1 MFNAQPF
8 LCLDFQLKL
17 TYLNFSFFFFLYQRV
32 RVWTTVRLSLHSPSW
47 WRLISFSAVLLW
59 PQQDHQT
66 QKWLTIL
73 LQLQHSPL
81 NQRATQTATE
91 YPISISPVSYYCQ
104 NMKYRNI
111 QTQKH
116 SKTYGV
122 ELWNCVFIQVKENA
136 DAQVRMV
143 KLTSVQRKKPKQTTM
158 RYYDRDDDITHSR
171 LHQLSFSSVLSLFLQ
186 CGDEG
191 IFWQV
196 NFERFHLHFRDQA
209 IISAVSCKLDQ
220 VTI

>member
-1 MFNAQPF
+1 MDYSEVVSAFSQLVETHFLQRCPPVASTGSSNPEVVDNPPPAVAQPSEPESHPDCYRVPYIN
-8 LCLDFQLKL
+8 LTGQLLLSKYEIQKYSNTLRQKL
-17 TYLNFSFFFFLYQRV
+17 K
-32 RVWTTVRLSLHSPSW
+32 RL
-47 WRLISFSAVLLW
+47 
-59 PQQDHQT
+59 
-66 QKWLTIL
+66 
-73 LQLQHSPL
+73 
-81 NQRATQTATE
+81 
-91 YPISISPVSYYCQ
+91 
-104 NMKYRNI
+104 
-111 QTQKH
+111 
-116 SKTYGV
+116 
-122 ELWNCVFIQVKENA
+122 NCVFIQVKENA